1 MDDIAEARAR
11 VNQRVA
17 RYIQSHPNMTY
28 SRIAEKVGVSRWR
41 VLTVAAGLG
50 ISRKTGP
57 KLRQQAP
64 DRGERSA
71 GRIGREEIR

>member
-1 MDDIAEARAR
+1 MARNRMNGVAEARAG

-17 RYIQSHPNMTY
+17 RYIESHPNLSY
-28 SRIAEKVGVSRWR
+28 ERIAEKLGVSRWR

-57 KLRQQAP
+57 KTR
-64 DRGERSA
+64 
-71 GRIGREEIR
+71 